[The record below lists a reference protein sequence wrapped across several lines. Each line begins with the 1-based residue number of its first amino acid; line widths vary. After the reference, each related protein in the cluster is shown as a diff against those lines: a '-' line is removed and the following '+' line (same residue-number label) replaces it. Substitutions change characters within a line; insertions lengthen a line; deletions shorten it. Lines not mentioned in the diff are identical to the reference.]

1 MYKDYFNCFL
11 SKQYSKENSMD
22 WITSRLTERT
32 SWDGVAL
39 VAVGLIVLFL
49 GPWATYAAW
58 AAVVWGAW
66 TLLTKE

>member
-1 MYKDYFNCFL
+1 
-11 SKQYSKENSMD
+11 MD

-66 TLLTKE
+66 TMWTKDS